1 MLKLILLFSAAFWGD
16 TQVREWAAVDAHYG
30 VGLPLCNRLNVVEFT
45 LGLSYIGIGSS
56 IVESYGFGSGDSGQF
71 IGSLLPLHVSVPL
84 YQKIAF
90 WRDDAF
96 FKHFIAFNVRGSG
109 WGQRYDVLGPLSYL
123 LEPRWLAKAPYLAF
137 ELMGRWSPVRMVGLQ
152 ATLGTLIVKDAAER
166 IYLTLGVCVGTAG
179 PASKYKIGPR
189 LEVAGVVFDDAIGG
203 NSNGI
208 LEPGEEGRL
217 LVFLVNRGL
226 KDSDTIFL
234 KAVMRDP
241 QLSEYLTILDTTIP
255 PLGANRSIEV
265 SLPVVAGDRLPAIP
279 LRLRVWGKDSQGNMV
294 SPANIEIPTVGS

>member
-1 MLKLILLFSAAFWGD
+1 MLKLILLFTAAFWGD
-16 TQVREWAAVDAHYG
+16 TQVREWAVVDAHYG

-45 LGLSYIGIGSS
+45 LGFSYIGIGSS
-56 IVESYGFGSGDSGQF
+56 IVESYGFGSRDSGQF

-84 YQKIAF
+84 YQRIAF

-109 WGQRYDVLGPLSYL
+109 WGQRYDVSGPLSYI
-123 LEPRWLAKAPYLAF
+123 LEPRWRAKAPYLAF

-179 PASKYKIGPR
+179 PVSKYKIGPS
-189 LEVAGVVFDDAIGG
+189 LEIAGVVFDDAIGG

-217 LVFLVNRGL
+217 LVSLVNRGL

-234 KAVMRDP
+234 KAVVRDP

-265 SLPVVAGDRLPAIP
+265 SLPVVAGDRLPALP
-279 LRLRVWGKDSQGNMV
+279 LRLRVWGKDLQGNMV
-294 SPANIEIPTVGS
+294 SPANIEIPTMDS